1 MGLKYSS
8 HTTALLN
15 GLAVM
20 PTSTAIQLDAVNL
33 LKSCLASNS
42 SSNNFYVQ
50 MLKRQYEVNNGKTL
64 VGRFFVNSFL
74 LTTNVSFNCCLLNN
88 THLLKKTAMKYNIS
102 NGLNGTVDS
111 VRMLIANYHKDNRNL
126 LQLLLRSY

>member
-1 MGLKYSS
+1 MYTELKELDKVQSKHIKCIMGLKYSS

-20 PTSTAIQLDAVNL
+20 PTSTVIQLDAVNL

-50 MLKRQYEVNNGKTL
+50 MLET
-64 VGRFFVNSFL
+64 
-74 LTTNVSFNCCLLNN
+74 
-88 THLLKKTAMKYNIS
+88 I
-102 NGLNGTVDS
+102 
-111 VRMLIANYHKDNRNL
+111 
-126 LQLLLRSY
+126 